1 MSFNNNN
8 NKLEINMTIKLTNKF
23 KYKANIELTV
33 PNDFDMEKFESK
45 LDDLARNLA
54 EEHDAEIRISNFNI
68 AYGYMARESK

>member
-1 MSFNNNN
+1 
-8 NKLEINMTIKLTNKF
+8 
-23 KYKANIELTV
+23 
-33 PNDFDMEKFESK
+33 MEKFESK

>member
-1 MSFNNNN
+1 MSMNLN
-8 NKLEINMTIKLTNKF
+8 NKY

-33 PNDFDMEKFESK
+33 PDNFDMEKFESK

-68 AYGYMARESK
+68 AYGYMAREKN

>member
-1 MSFNNNN
+1 MS
-8 NKLEINMTIKLTNKF
+8 IKLTNKF

-54 EEHDAEIRISNFNI
+54 EQQDADIKISNF
-68 AYGYMARESK
+68 YGEK